1 MKLVRMLVL
10 VILAVL
16 VAAIEAQPVGEIVP
30 PWMPGTLDIHQIN
43 TGRGNS
49 ALLIM
54 PDGTTMLVDAGNGGN
69 LPPRGTPPRPDASRH
84 PANGSRATHVRWA
97 PTPWT
102 TDS

>member
-10 VILAVL
+10 VILAVS
-16 VAAIEAQPVGEIVP
+16 VAATEAQPVGEVVP
-30 PWMPGTLDIHQIN
+30 PWTPGTLDIHQIN

-54 PDGTTMLVDAGNGGN
+54 PDG
-69 LPPRGTPPRPDASRH
+69 PS
-84 PANGSRATHVRWA
+84 
-97 PTPWT
+97 T